1 MALMRGY
8 ARMDGEGRIAIPS
21 NIRREVGLQPDQVLE
36 IKVTGPRN
44 HVSNAQYMVIS
55 KTRIRRS
62 NSTGIPLTAR

>member
-36 IKVTGPRN
+36 IKVTGARN
-44 HVSNAQYMVIS
+44 HFSNAQFMVIS

-62 NSTGIPLTAR
+62 NRTGMAMAAR